1 MFFFRIFF
9 PPRRLFIAANIA
21 EKEWLIFLTNS
32 PRALPERS
40 PLNFNKLPTNKLL
53 CTSFV
58 HSRREL
64 NQLKS
69 GLEKTLLVLLNDV
82 FPLFIKGRYET
93 CEPLL
98 IFIHIFISCKFWKYY
113 EKKTKNWKTEAN
125 SLEHHRLPLETN
137 VFFSFRDPVFSG
149 SVRFT
154 QHDSSGKGNSFPPDM
169 LHTLVR
175 LITRGTY
182 IYGVNMS
189 WQTCLSRWG
198 KVSSLLRRLR
208 IPSFE

>member
-1 MFFFRIFF
+1 MIDI
-9 PPRRLFIAANIA
+9 PHQ
-21 EKEWLIFLTNS
+21 LTKGS
-32 PRALPERS
+32 SWETPVK
-40 PLNFNKLPTNKLL
+40 FNKLPTNKLL

-64 NQLKS
+64 KS
-69 GLEKTLLVLLNDV
+69 AKMWLRKN
-82 FPLFIKGRYET
+82 
-93 CEPLL
+93 
-98 IFIHIFISCKFWKYY
+98 FISTSKRCLSSVYKRKIWDLWAFIYFLVIIFSFHANFEKYY
-113 EKKTKNWKTEAN
+113 EKKKNWKTEAN
-125 SLEHHRLPLETN
+125 SLEQHRLPLETN
-137 VFFSFRDPVFSG
+137 VILSFRDPVFSG

-154 QHDSSGKGNSFPPDM
+154 QHDSRGKRNSFPPDM